1 MIIDATKHFHPDH
14 RPYTNAAAIA
24 YALSTI
30 KVGDAI
36 DVAGFINLKGQNLS
50 MLRLHVAVSNCGV
63 DGTYQTRKAPAP
75 LMATI
80 RRIA

>member
-1 MIIDATKHFHPDH
+1 VIIDAAKHFHPDY
-14 RPYTNAAAIA
+14 RPFTDSAAIA

-30 KVGDAI
+30 KVGSAI
-36 DVAGFINLKGQNLS
+36 DVEGFISAKGKKLS
-50 MLRLHVAVSNCGV
+50 MVRLHVAVSNCGV